1 MLSSLPALIDEF
13 LPSNAGCAVAKVAVD
28 RAIRIRCK
36 SNFCLFLRFSNWQ
49 VALSPQQLVLPLGP
63 VRDGRIVAVRAVGG
77 WEQGPPLS
85 SPSIKGQG
93 EWIPLC
99 LHPSNIPP
107 SSVVVASPPQTGI
120 QLIKICRSNQSLV
133 RHSIRLFFYPMITI
147 LATASALASPNV
159 FSICL
164 GRVVCVVGHYRLDA
178 LPRWV
183 DWWQGAPPLIHLD
196 SSLSLIW

>member
-28 RAIRIRCK
+28 RAIRIR
-36 SNFCLFLRFSNWQ
+36 L
-49 VALSPQQLVLPLGP
+49 LPLGP

-120 QLIKICRSNQSLV
+120 QLIKICRSNQSLGGWCASLV
-133 RHSIRLFFYPMITI
+133 TI
-147 LATASALASPNV
+147 VWMPCQGGLIGGKV
-159 FSICL
+159 
-164 GRVVCVVGHYRLDA
+164 
-178 LPRWV
+178 LP
-183 DWWQGAPPLIHLD
+183 P
-196 SSLSLIW
+196 SST